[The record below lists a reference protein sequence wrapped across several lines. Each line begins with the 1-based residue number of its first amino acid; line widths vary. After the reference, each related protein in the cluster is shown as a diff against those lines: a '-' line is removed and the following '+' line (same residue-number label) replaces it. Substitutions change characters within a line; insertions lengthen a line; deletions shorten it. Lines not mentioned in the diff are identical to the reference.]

1 MMVSKIITKKSV
13 KIDENQIKTEST
25 DNKSIDMEEKPT
37 IKWEPVAK
45 EENKGNGNFF
55 AKMIDFF
62 HF

>member
-1 MMVSKIITKKSV
+1 MMVSKKITKKSV
-13 KIDENQIKTEST
+13 KIDENQIKTESM

-45 EENKGNGNFF
+45 EENKGNRNFF

>member
-1 MMVSKIITKKSV
+1 MMVSKKITKKSV

-25 DNKSIDMEEKPT
+25 DNKSIDMEEKPN

>member
-1 MMVSKIITKKSV
+1 MMVSKKITKKSV
-13 KIDENQIKTEST
+13 KIDENQIKTESM

>member
-1 MMVSKIITKKSV
+1 MMVSKKITKKSV
-13 KIDENQIKTEST
+13 KIDENQIKTESM

-45 EENKGNGNFF
+45 EENKENGNFF